1 MRFWDCVSQSV
12 DSKHGTCLVRLCIFS
27 SWIFTVAI
35 RSSIVIVDAEECGRA
50 GVLEFNDFGVAV
62 SFGVVVA
69 DLGIVERDD
78 DLFETILLVERLVL
92 DLSFFCFV
100 CHGLY
105 CVLSGGYLDC
115 VRWFFYFFLVFWTF

>member
-1 MRFWDCVSQSV
+1 M
-12 DSKHGTCLVRLCIFS
+12 
-27 SWIFTVAI
+27 AI
-35 RSSIVIVDAEECGRA
+35 RSSIVIVDVEECDRA
-50 GVLEFNDFGVAV
+50 GVLEFNNFDVAV

-78 DLFETILLVERLVL
+78 DLFETIPLVERLVL

-100 CHGLY
+100 CRGLY

-115 VRWFFYFFLVFWTF
+115 V

>member
-1 MRFWDCVSQSV
+1 M
-12 DSKHGTCLVRLCIFS
+12 
-27 SWIFTVAI
+27 AI
-35 RSSIVIVDAEECGRA
+35 RSSIVIVDAEECGRV